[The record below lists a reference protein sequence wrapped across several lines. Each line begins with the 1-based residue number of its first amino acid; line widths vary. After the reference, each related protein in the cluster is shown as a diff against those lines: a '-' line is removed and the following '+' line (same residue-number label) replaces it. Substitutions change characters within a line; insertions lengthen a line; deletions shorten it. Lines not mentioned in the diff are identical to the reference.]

1 MGVEKELLKEIN
13 NYFNEY
19 FKSKG
24 WECTAAFSNDF
35 SYDFSNDII
44 YYSFLVNEAH
54 DKLFAEVC
62 ASYKPEVASVNNFI
76 LSLFHEIG
84 HCMTCTVFSD
94 KEWEYYDKQNE
105 KFMHK
110 LSKPISKDEELKL
123 YKDYYNL
130 EIEMEATIWGCDY
143 IVSHWDEV
151 HELYNGFRKLSTEFL
166 KSLGATEEDLFE
178 IFKQ

>member
-1 MGVEKELLKEIN
+1 MGGEKELLKEIN

-44 YYSFLVNEAH
+44 YYSFIVNEDH
-54 DKLFAEVC
+54 DKLFAEIC
-62 ASYKPEVASVNNFI
+62 GSYKPEVASVNNFI

-84 HCMTCTVFSD
+84 HYMTCDIFTD
-94 KEWEYYDKQNE
+94 KEWKHYDKQND
-105 KFMHK
+105 KFMDK
-110 LSKPISKDEELKL
+110 LSKPISREEELKL
-123 YKDYYNL
+123 YRAYYNL
-130 EIEMEATIWGCDY
+130 EIEMEATMWGCDY
-143 IVSHWDEV
+143 IVAHWDEV
-151 HELYNGFRKLSTEFL
+151 HELYDGFRKLSTEFL

-178 IFKQ
+178 IFK